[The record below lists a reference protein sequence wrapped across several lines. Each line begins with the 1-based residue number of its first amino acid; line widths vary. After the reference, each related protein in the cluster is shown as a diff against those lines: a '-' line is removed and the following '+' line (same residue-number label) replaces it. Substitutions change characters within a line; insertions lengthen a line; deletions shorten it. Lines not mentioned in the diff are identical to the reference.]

1 MVGGLFLFPENFA
14 AANLPA
20 NSPAKHP
27 AKCPAN
33 SEYENEIEY
42 EDEIENENDKGK
54 GTLRF
59 FRVLASGIAAA
70 RRFAYN
76 TPAGMESL
84 LRIRPQLFLCNVG
97 ARISDERVVGLGRNA
112 PQEKLYSQ
120 KRTPCIGPPMRPDSE
135 ARRNLTKR

>member
-14 AANLPA
+14 EANLPA

-42 EDEIENENDKGK
+42 EDEIENENDKEK

-59 FRVLASGIAAA
+59 FRVLASGIATA
-70 RRFAYN
+70 RWLAYD
-76 TPAGMESL
+76 TTEVRESL
-84 LRIRPQLFLCNVG
+84 LHIRTAALPVQ
-97 ARISDERVVGLGRNA
+97 
-112 PQEKLYSQ
+112 
-120 KRTPCIGPPMRPDSE
+120 
-135 ARRNLTKR
+135 RRRCYFR

>member
-42 EDEIENENDKGK
+42 EDEIENENDKEK

-59 FRVLASGIAAA
+59 FRVLASGIATA
-70 RRFAYN
+70 RWLAYD
-76 TPAGMESL
+76 TTEVRESL
-84 LRIRPQLFLCNVG
+84 LHIRAV
-97 ARISDERVVGLGRNA
+97 A
-112 PQEKLYSQ
+112 PW
-120 KRTPCIGPPMRPDSE
+120 
-135 ARRNLTKR
+135 ARRRCCYFR

>member
-42 EDEIENENDKGK
+42 EDEIENENDKEK

-59 FRVLASGIAAA
+59 FGYGYRSVA
-70 RRFAYN
+70 RLRHDRSQ
-76 TPAGMESL
+76 GESTTYQ
-84 LRIRPQLFLCNVG
+84 RR
-97 ARISDERVVGLGRNA
+97 SSLG
-112 PQEKLYSQ
+112 E
-120 KRTPCIGPPMRPDSE
+120 E
-135 ARRNLTKR
+135 

>member
-42 EDEIENENDKGK
+42 EDEIENDKEK
-54 GTLRF
+54 GTLQFLSASIRAQYI
-59 FRVLASGIAAA
+59 ASGIS
-70 RRFAYN
+70 FALRSGCVQRV
-76 TPAGMESL
+76 TPYRG
-84 LRIRPQLFLCNVG
+84 
-97 ARISDERVVGLGRNA
+97 NA
-112 PQEKLYSQ
+112 FWYAPPSGNAED
-120 KRTPCIGPPMRPDSE
+120 GPY
-135 ARRNLTKR
+135 

>member
-42 EDEIENENDKGK
+42 EDEIENDKGK

-59 FRVLASGIAAA
+59 FRVLASGIATA
-70 RRFAYN
+70 RWLAYD
-76 TPAGMESL
+76 TTEVRESL
-84 LRIRPQLFLCNVG
+84 LHI
-97 ARISDERVVGLGRNA
+97 NA
-112 PQEKLYSQ
+112 VAPW
-120 KRTPCIGPPMRPDSE
+120 
-135 ARRNLTKR
+135 ARRRCYYFR

>member
-59 FRVLASGIAAA
+59 FRVLASGIATA
-70 RRFAYN
+70 RWLAYD
-76 TPAGMESL
+76 TTEVRESL
-84 LRIRPQLFLCNVG
+84 LHI
-97 ARISDERVVGLGRNA
+97 NA
-112 PQEKLYSQ
+112 VAPW
-120 KRTPCIGPPMRPDSE
+120 
-135 ARRNLTKR
+135 ARRRCCYFR

>member
-42 EDEIENENDKGK
+42 EDEIENENDKK
-54 GTLRF
+54 IGTLRF
-59 FRVLASGIAAA
+59 FRVLASGIATA
-70 RRFAYN
+70 RRLAYD
-76 TPAGMESL
+76 TTEVRESL
-84 LRIRPQLFLCNVG
+84 LHI
-97 ARISDERVVGLGRNA
+97 NA
-112 PQEKLYSQ
+112 VAPW
-120 KRTPCIGPPMRPDSE
+120 
-135 ARRNLTKR
+135 ARRRCCYFR